1 VARVSGVYD
10 MESFT
15 LLVFSLWKC
24 TGPERVGRGAPIIIY
39 AIHTV
44 HCGLLMFDLVAEPNQ
59 SVIDQL

>member
-1 VARVSGVYD
+1 

-15 LLVFSLWKC
+15 LLVFSLWKS
-24 TGPERVGRGAPIIIY
+24 TDPERVGRGAPIIIY